1 MYSILPK
8 NERNSLIL
16 SREDAQDNEFC
27 SFFGRIEETINCF
40 LDLLTFNGRD
50 FEGLTHKNYE
60 LFMIIFSKLS
70 KALTYI
76 DRSDTGKIIEFIA

>member
-1 MYSILPK
+1 MKPSNEFDNTKHRDEKNLLGLPK
-8 NERNSLIL
+8 S
-16 SREDAQDNEFC
+16 
-27 SFFGRIEETINCF
+27 
-40 LDLLTFNGRD
+40 RD
-50 FEGLTHKNYE
+50 FEDLTHKNYE

>member
-1 MYSILPK
+1 MKS
-8 NERNSLIL
+8 S
-16 SREDAQDNEFC
+16 NEFDNTKHQDEKN
-27 SFFGRIEETINCF
+27 FIGLPNR
-40 LDLLTFNGRD
+40 RD
-50 FEGLTHKNYE
+50 FEGQTYKNYE

>member
-1 MYSILPK
+1 MKPS
-8 NERNSLIL
+8 
-16 SREDAQDNEFC
+16 NEFDNTKH
-27 SFFGRIEETINCF
+27 RDEKK
-40 LDLLTFNGRD
+40 LLGLPNSRD
-50 FEGLTHKNYE
+50 FEDLTHKNYE

>member
-1 MYSILPK
+1 MKPS
-8 NERNSLIL
+8 
-16 SREDAQDNEFC
+16 NEFDNTKHQDEKTLIGLPN
-27 SFFGRIEETINCF
+27 S
-40 LDLLTFNGRD
+40 RD
-50 FEGLTHKNYE
+50 FEGQTHKNYE

>member
-1 MYSILPK
+1 MKPSDELDHKKHQDKKKLIDLP
-8 NERNSLIL
+8 NS
-16 SREDAQDNEFC
+16 
-27 SFFGRIEETINCF
+27 
-40 LDLLTFNGRD
+40 RD
-50 FEGLTHKNYE
+50 FEDLTHKNFE

>member
-1 MYSILPK
+1 MKPSNEFDNTKHWDEKNLLGLPK
-8 NERNSLIL
+8 SRNF
-16 SREDAQDNEFC
+16 ED
-27 SFFGRIEETINCF
+27 
-40 LDLLTFNGRD
+40 
-50 FEGLTHKNYE
+50 LTHKNYE